1 MLLRVTLDIPESKL
15 AEWEWVEDGKPYR
28 EWRIPAEVINRRGVV
43 SRVEDDQV
51 PYIRVRAMT
60 GQSKVPAPELEI
72 GGRASGSIGR
82 ER

>member
-1 MLLRVTLDIPESKL
+1 VLLRVTLDIPESKL

-51 PYIRVRAMT
+51 PYIEF
-60 GQSKVPAPELEI
+60 VP
-72 GGRASGSIGR
+72 
-82 ER
+82 